1 MRGMS
6 DTTSGELHDAA
17 RDRARRDQ
25 LTAHADAARRLVAQR
40 ERDLAHLQ
48 QKLRVETADVRRLER
63 FSPAQVWGLLRGDID
78 DKLAVERAEQQA
90 AEHAVDGA
98 SERLAHARADLAR
111 IDDEIA
117 ALGDVD
123 AAYAAALTRREHELR
138 AADPDAAAE
147 LTRLDSEAG
156 VLSAEAREIAE
167 ARSALERA
175 REVLGAAQ
183 QALDSA
189 GGWSTYDTFF
199 GGGMVADWMKHD
211 RIGRSA
217 RAFTVVNRA
226 LETLATELADI
237 DAPPVAGVQISESL
251 AVFDVL
257 FDNVISD
264 FMVRQRI
271 ADAQAA
277 ASDLDLRLDGLG
289 DYLAKRADA
298 VAARTAALLAHRE
311 RLLLGT

>member
-1 MRGMS
+1 MS
-6 DTTSGELHDAA
+6 DTTPDPSGLHDAA
-17 RDRARRDQ
+17 RDRTRRDQ
-25 LTAHADAARRLVAQR
+25 LAVHADAARRLVEQR
-40 ERDLAHLQ
+40 ESELTEMQ

-98 SERLAHARADLAR
+98 TERLAHARADLAR
-111 IDDEIA
+111 IEGEIA

-123 AAYAAALTRREHELR
+123 AAYSAALGRREEELR
-138 AADPDAAAE
+138 VAGREAAAE
-147 LTRLDSEAG
+147 LTRLDAEAG
-156 VLSAEAREIAE
+156 ELSAESHEITE
-167 ARSALERA
+167 AQVAL
-175 REVLGAAQ
+175 GQAQ
-183 QALDSA
+183 EALAVAQRDLDAA

-199 GGGMVADWMKHD
+199 GGGMIADWMKHD

-217 RAFTVVNRA
+217 RAFAAVNRA

-277 ASDLDLRLDGLG
+277 ASDLDLRLRGLK
-289 DYLAKRADA
+289 DYLAQRADA
-298 VAARTAALLAHRE
+298 VSARTADLLSRRE
-311 RLLLGT
+311 RLLLAP

>member
-1 MRGMS
+1 MS
-6 DTTSGELHDAA
+6 DTTPDPNGLHDAA
-17 RDRARRDQ
+17 RDRTRRDQ
-25 LTAHADAARRLVAQR
+25 LAVHADAARRLAEQR
-40 ERDLAHLQ
+40 ESELAEMQ
-48 QKLRVETADVRRLER
+48 QKLRVETSDVRRLER

-78 DKLAVERAEQQA
+78 DKLAVERAEQLA

-98 SERLAHARADLAR
+98 TERLAHARADLAR
-111 IDDEIA
+111 IEGEIA

-123 AAYAAALTRREHELR
+123 AVYSAALGRREEELR
-138 AADPDAAAE
+138 AAGRDAATE
-147 LTRLDSEAG
+147 LTRLDAEAG
-156 VLSAEAREIAE
+156 ELSAEAREIAE
-167 ARSALERA
+167 ARAALEGA
-175 REVLGAAQ
+175 QEALDAAQ

-217 RAFTVVNRA
+217 RAFAAVNRA

-237 DAPPVAGVQISESL
+237 DAAPVAGVQISESL

-277 ASDLDLRLDGLG
+277 ASDLDLRLRGLNG
-289 DYLAKRADA
+289 HLAQRADA
-298 VAARTAALLAHRE
+298 VTARTADLVTRRE
-311 RLLLGT
+311 RLLLTP

>member
-1 MRGMS
+1 MS
-6 DTTSGELHDAA
+6 DTTPDPNGLHDAA
-17 RDRARRDQ
+17 RDRTRRDQ
-25 LTAHADAARRLVAQR
+25 LAVHADAARRLVEQR
-40 ERDLAHLQ
+40 ETELVDLQ

-98 SERLAHARADLAR
+98 TERLAHARADLAR
-111 IDDEIA
+111 IEGEIG

-123 AAYAAALTRREHELR
+123 AAYSAALGRREEELR
-138 AADPDAAAE
+138 VAGREAAAE
-147 LTRLDSEAG
+147 LTRLDAKAG
-156 VLSAEAREIAE
+156 ELSAESHEITE
-167 ARSALERA
+167 AQVAL
-175 REVLGAAQ
+175 GQAQ
-183 QALDSA
+183 EALAVAQRDLDAA

-199 GGGMVADWMKHD
+199 GGGMIADWMKHD

-217 RAFTVVNRA
+217 RAFAAVNRA

-277 ASDLDLRLDGLG
+277 ASDLDLRLRGLN
-289 DYLAKRADA
+289 DYLAQRADA
-298 VAARTAALLAHRE
+298 VSARTADLLSRRE
-311 RLLLGT
+311 RLLLAP

>member
-1 MRGMS
+1 MS
-6 DTTSGELHDAA
+6 DTTPDPSGLHDAA
-17 RDRARRDQ
+17 RDRTRRDQ
-25 LTAHADAARRLVAQR
+25 LAVHADAARRLVEQR
-40 ERDLAHLQ
+40 ESELADLQ

-98 SERLAHARADLAR
+98 TERLAHARADLAR
-111 IDDEIA
+111 IEGEIA

-123 AAYAAALTRREHELR
+123 AAYSAALGRREEELR
-138 AADPDAAAE
+138 VAGREAAAE
-147 LTRLDSEAG
+147 LTRLDVEAG
-156 VLSAEAREIAE
+156 ELSAESHEITEAQVALGQARE
-167 ARSALERA
+167 ALA
-175 REVLGAAQ
+175 VAQ
-183 QALDSA
+183 RDLDAA

-199 GGGMVADWMKHD
+199 GGGMIADWMKHD

-217 RAFTVVNRA
+217 RAFAAVNRA

-277 ASDLDLRLDGLG
+277 ASDLDLRLRGLK
-289 DYLAKRADA
+289 DYLAQRADA
-298 VAARTAALLAHRE
+298 VSARTADLLSRRE
-311 RLLLGT
+311 RLLLAP